1 VIAAVGYELLKL
13 GARHRKNRVVKV
25 LLYPGLLVQMITTKP
40 PSDDMIEVAI
50 VSMEQALEADGEV
63 VPDGST
69 PFEREP
75 LQLGPKPEPAAATP
89 GDPPSGS

>member
-1 VIAAVGYELLKL
+1 
-13 GARHRKNRVVKV
+13 
-25 LLYPGLLVQMITTKP
+25 
-40 PSDDMIEVAI
+40 
-50 VSMEQALEADGEV
+50 MEQALEADGEV

-75 LQLGPKPEPAAATP
+75 LVLGPKPEPEPAAATP